1 MPGIRDNAEFE
12 FPPHLQRWY
21 PAGTMDHFTFHS
33 ERCKAAPDR
42 LKLAEIQRMT
52 DCDMC
57 PDGGR
62 GGPSGPRC
70 WCALCREHF
79 PEKENNDGPR

>member
-1 MPGIRDNAEFE
+1 MPAIRDSAPFE
-12 FPPHLQRWY
+12 FPLHLGRWHP
-21 PAGTMDHFTFHS
+21 PAMDHHTFHL

-42 LKLAEIQRMT
+42 LKLAEIQRMV

-57 PDGGR
+57 PNKGR
-62 GGPSGPRC
+62 GGPSRPRC
-70 WCALCREHF
+70 RCALCCEHF